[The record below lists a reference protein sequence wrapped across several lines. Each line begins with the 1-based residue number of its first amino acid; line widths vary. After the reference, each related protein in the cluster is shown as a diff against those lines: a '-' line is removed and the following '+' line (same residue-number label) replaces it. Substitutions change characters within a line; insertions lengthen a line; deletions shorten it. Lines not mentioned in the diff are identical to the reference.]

1 MSLRMRQICL
11 VARHLAPVV
20 EELCGVLGLEVCH
33 RDPGV
38 GKYGLE
44 NALFPIGHNFLE
56 VVAPVREG
64 TTAGRYLDRRGGD
77 GGYMVITQCDDL
89 VPRRKRCEALG
100 VRIANEIGHPE
111 YRELQLHPRDVGAAM
126 LSFGWQEGARSP
138 GGPWHPAA
146 WRGEPWPDEVSRG
159 RARSAVAGRGQP
171 KANRADLAIG
181 PSGSGNRAERIR
193 QSSRAETA
201 NAPSEDTR
209 PAANRSSPILTMTA
223 AELQSED
230 PDRLARRW
238 SLVMERP
245 IQMRDGQRVIAL
257 DDATLRFIEAADGRG
272 EGLGGLDLACADP
285 ARAGLVQLCGIRF
298 RLI

>member
-1 MSLRMRQICL
+1 MRQICL

-20 EELCGVLGLEVCH
+20 EELRSVLGLEVCH

-44 NALFPIGHNFLE
+44 NALFPVGDKFLE

-89 VPRRKRCEALG
+89 APRRRRCEALG
-100 VRIANEIGHPE
+100 VRIANEIGYPE

-126 LSFGWQEGARSP
+126 LSFGWQEGARTP

-146 WRGEPWPDEVSRG
+146 
-159 RARSAVAGRGQP
+159 VAGRGAAAAEY
-171 KANRADLAIG
+171 KRGVTVG
-181 PSGSGNRAERIR
+181 PGVTG
-193 QSSRAETA
+193 
-201 NAPSEDTR
+201 
-209 PAANRSSPILTMTA
+209 MTA

-230 PDRLARRW
+230 PERLARRW
-238 SLVMERP
+238 SELIERP
-245 IQMRDGQRVIAL
+245 VRMQDGERTIAL
-257 DDATLRFIEAADGRG
+257 DDATLRFTEAADGRG
-272 EGLGGLDLACADP
+272 EGLAGLDLACTDP
-285 ARAGLVQLCGIRF
+285 GRRGLALICGIRF
-298 RLI
+298 RLLS

>member
-20 EELCGVLGLEVCH
+20 EEFRAVLGLEVCH

-64 TTAGRYLDRRGGD
+64 TTAGRYLDRREGD
-77 GGYMVITQCDDL
+77 GGYMVITQCEDL
-89 VPRRKRCEALG
+89 AARRKRCEAVG
-100 VRIANEIGHPE
+100 VRIANEIGYPE

-126 LSFGWQEGARSP
+126 LSFGWQPGARDP
-138 GGPWHPAA
+138 GGPWHPA
-146 WRGEPWPDEVSRG
+146 GV
-159 RARSAVAGRGQP
+159 
-171 KANRADLAIG
+171 
-181 PSGSGNRAERIR
+181 
-193 QSSRAETA
+193 QSSVTPPSNVLGSPSA
-201 NAPSEDTR
+201 APR
-209 PAANRSSPILTMTA
+209 PAVTAMTA
-223 AELQSED
+223 AELQSDD

-238 SLVMERP
+238 SEVMERP
-245 IQMRDGQRVIAL
+245 VQTRDGQRVIAL
-257 DDATLRFIEAADGRG
+257 DDATLRFTEAIDGRG

-285 ARAGLVQLCGIRF
+285 GRAGLLQICGIRF
-298 RLI
+298 RLVRA

>member
-1 MSLRMRQICL
+1 MRQICL

-20 EELCGVLGLEVCH
+20 EELQSVLGLEVCH

-44 NALFPIGHNFLE
+44 NALFPVGDKFLE

-89 VPRRKRCEALG
+89 APRRQRCEALG
-100 VRIANEIGHPE
+100 VRIANEIGYPE

-126 LSFGWQEGARSP
+126 LSFGWQEGARTP
-138 GGPWHPAA
+138 GGPWHPAGVKA
-146 WRGEPWPDEVSRG
+146 SVTP
-159 RARSAVAGRGQP
+159 RSNALGS
-171 KANRADLAIG
+171 
-181 PSGSGNRAERIR
+181 PSA
-193 QSSRAETA
+193 
-201 NAPSEDTR
+201 APR
-209 PAANRSSPILTMTA
+209 PAIAMTA

-238 SLVMERP
+238 SEVIERP
-245 IQMRDGQRVIAL
+245 VRMQDGQRVIAL
-257 DDATLRFIEAADGRG
+257 DDATLRFTETADGRG
-272 EGLGGLDLACADP
+272 EGLAGLDLTCADP
-285 ARAGLVQLCGIRF
+285 GRRRLALICGIRF
-298 RLI
+298 RLLS

>member
-1 MSLRMRQICL
+1 MRQICL

-20 EELCGVLGLEVCH
+20 EEFRAVLGLEVCH

-38 GKYGLE
+38 GKYGLA

-77 GGYMVITQCDDL
+77 GGYMVITQCEDL
-89 VPRRKRCEALG
+89 APRRKRCEAVG

-126 LSFGWQEGARSP
+126 LSFGWQPGAREP
-138 GGPWHPAA
+138 GGRWHPAA
-146 WRGEPWPDEVSRG
+146 YDGNTPHETGVM
-159 RARSAVAGRGQP
+159 AG
-171 KANRADLAIG
+171 
-181 PSGSGNRAERIR
+181 
-193 QSSRAETA
+193 
-201 NAPSEDTR
+201 
-209 PAANRSSPILTMTA
+209 MTA

-238 SLVMERP
+238 SEVIERP
-245 IQMRDGQRVIAL
+245 IQMRDGERVIAL
-257 DDATLRFIEAADGRG
+257 DDAALRFTEATDGRG
-272 EGLGGLDLACADP
+272 EGLGGLDLACTDP
-285 ARAGLVQLCGIRF
+285 ARAGLVQICGIRF
-298 RLI
+298 RLVRP